1 MQIKSELCHIT
12 KERAVVRASAWNSDE
27 CLGSALGEGD
37 TSETAEERAI
47 QRLLNRLNQGENTSS
62 VVRKQNIREIK
73 GNELK
78 EYNNQITSTKEDLPL
93 RNIKDESKSAIEN
106 KGNHISTEGDSRNDV
121 IRDWSNELTKLDIE
135 LKRIGWGKKEESD
148 FINNIFG
155 YKTRVKMTDYSDL
168 ILLITELSKIGKGTK
183 VEDANK
189 NNNVSNLII
198 KNNQIL
204 EKLGWNHEKARSFL
218 ASTIG
223 SKSRKELSV
232 DKLLRFNQHLQ
243 SLLDN

>member
-1 MQIKSELCHIT
+1 
-12 KERAVVRASAWNSDE
+12 ERAVVRASAWNSDE

-218 ASTIG
+218 AST
-223 SKSRKELSV
+223 
-232 DKLLRFNQHLQ
+232 
-243 SLLDN
+243 